1 MVLRRL
7 PFGANGKYVRLLAPM
22 LGMGLTVVGS
32 GMRRVDVAPGG
43 RPIGVLL
50 IVGVPRVDTSG
61 VGASAIATVAVW
73 LVATLAGPLVV
84 DVLTVLVRP
93 IKLACGAAVPV
104 GVLPRVWA
112 WGAVVVV
119 VVLAGVVEVV
129 VVLAGVVVVVV
140 VPVGIGAVVPARFVK
155 SFAMCGPACAHAQER
170 QA

>member
-1 MVLRRL
+1 
-7 PFGANGKYVRLLAPM
+7 
-22 LGMGLTVVGS
+22 MGLTAVGS
-32 GMRRVDVAPGG
+32 GMRRVDVVPGG

-50 IVGVPRVDTSG
+50 IVGVPRVGASG
-61 VGASAIATVAVW
+61 VGASGVAIATVALW
-73 LVATLAGPLVV
+73 LVATLVGPLLV

-119 VVLAGVVEVV
+119 VVRVGVVGVV
-129 VVLAGVVVVVV
+129 VVCAGVVVVVV
-140 VPVGIGAVVPARFVK
+140 VPVGIGAVVPARVVR